1 MTLTAQPIE
10 RAPAGSSPKRV
21 PSASSGPGCA
31 HCGLACPTGAPSEGE
46 HRFCCVGCRAVYVLL
61 HEEGLGDFY
70 TLAPDAGVRPN
81 PENVEGQYAFLDQ
94 PEIRAQYADFCDG
107 RRLRATLRIPAI
119 HCLACVWLLENLFR
133 LEAGFG
139 ASRVDFARRE
149 LAIDI
154 DLTQLTFSRAANRLA
169 ELGYPPEFRLA
180 DLEEE
185 EQPVRFRLHR
195 QEWLRLGFAGF
206 AFGNTMLFS
215 LAGYL
220 GMDAG
225 AAPGFRGL
233 TGWLSF
239 GLALPVVLYSAG
251 DYWRASWI
259 ALRQGHLSI
268 EVPIAAGIIALFA
281 QSTWEI
287 ASGRGPGYFD
297 SLDALLFFLLVGRA
311 FSRAAWDRLSFERDY
326 KSFFPLAVIRRSE
339 TGDASVAIGQLEV
352 GDRVVLRP
360 GDLIPADARLLS
372 EQTRIDYSFV
382 TGEAEPVQ
390 QVRGDLLF
398 AGGRQSEGVIE
409 VAIVK
414 KVSQSYLTSLW
425 DQSAFRK
432 QRSERLDSLLNRYS
446 PRFTAAILLLAVA
459 SGLFWIPTDP
469 ARALKA
475 VTSILIV
482 ACPCALA
489 LASPFTLGTAQR
501 LLARRGIFLRN
512 PQVIEDLSQ
521 VNGVVFDK
529 TGTLTSPQLSTVHF
543 QGEELSE
550 TERRALSALLGHSSH
565 PIAVRIQT
573 WLQSRGDAS
582 EVRDFRETAGAGIQG
597 TIGSNWIL
605 IGSPTCL
612 ADLGIN
618 VPSENLGATTVLA
631 LNGRYRGAFSWTDDL
646 RPGVQML
653 IQTLEKYLPVWLL
666 SGDRDR
672 EGARWRSVFGAGT
685 TLRFG
690 QTPMDKLDY
699 VRHLECEGRR
709 ILMVGDGL
717 NDAGAL
723 RQSSVGMAVVES
735 IGTFSPASDVILAA
749 QSLRS
754 LAEVLEYSRRAMRV
768 VRVCLGISTVYNII
782 GLTIAARGELQPVV
796 CAILMPLSSVT
807 VVAAG
812 CGLAAWSG
820 REPTRME
827 PNRSATL

>member
-10 RAPAGSSPKRV
+10 HTPTGAQPDRGAVALSR
-21 PSASSGPGCA
+21 PGCA
-31 HCGLACPTGAPSEGE
+31 HCGLACPVGAPSEGE
-46 HRFCCVGCRAVYVLL
+46 NRFCCAGCRAVYVLL

-81 PENVEGQYAFLDQ
+81 LENTEGQYAFLDQ

-133 LEAGFG
+133 LEPGFG
-139 ASRVDFARRE
+139 ATRVDFARRE
-149 LAIDI
+149 LAIDL
-154 DLTQLTFSRAANRLA
+154 DLTRLSFSQAANRLA

-180 DLEEE
+180 DLDEAEH
-185 EQPVRFRLHR
+185 PVRFRLHR
-195 QEWLRLGFAGF
+195 REWLRLGFAGF

-225 AAPGFRGL
+225 ATPGFRGL

-239 GLALPVVLYSAG
+239 GLALPVVFYSAG

-259 ALRQGHLSI
+259 ALRQRHLSI

-287 ASGRGPGYFD
+287 ASGRGSGYFD
-297 SLDALLFFLLVGRA
+297 SLDALLFFLLIGRA
-311 FSRAAWDRLSFERDY
+311 FSRVAWDRLSFERDY
-326 KSFFPLAVIRRSE
+326 KSFFPLAVRRRTES
-339 TGDASVAIGQLEV
+339 GDAAVAIGQLEV

-382 TGEAEPVQ
+382 TGEAEPVLRI
-390 QVRGDLLF
+390 RGDLLF
-398 AGGRQSEGVIE
+398 AGGRQSDGVVE

-425 DQSAFRK
+425 DQAAFRK

-459 SGLFWIPTDP
+459 SGLFWLSTDP
-469 ARALKA
+469 TRALKA
-475 VTSILIV
+475 VISILIV

-512 PQVIEDLSQ
+512 PQVIEDLSR
-521 VNGVVFDK
+521 VDGVVFDK
-529 TGTLTSPQLSTVHF
+529 TGTLTTPQQSAVHF
-543 QGEELSE
+543 QGDELNE

-565 PIAVRIQT
+565 PIAVRIQA
-573 WLQSRGDAS
+573 WLQSGGDAP
-582 EVRDFRETAGAGIQG
+582 EVRDFQETPGSGIQG
-597 TIGSNWIL
+597 TIASDRIL
-605 IGSPTCL
+605 LGSPTWL
-612 ADLGIN
+612 GDQGIN
-618 VPSENLGATTVLA
+618 VPMENRGATTVLA
-631 LNGRYRGAFSWTDDL
+631 LNGSYRGAFSWTDDL
-646 RPGVQML
+646 RPGVQGL
-653 IQTLEKYLPVWLL
+653 IQTLEKSLPVWLL

-672 EGARWRSVFGAGT
+672 EGARWRSVFGSGT

-690 QTPMDKLDY
+690 QTPMEKLDY

-723 RQSSVGMAVVES
+723 RQSSVGVAVVES
-735 IGTFSPASDVILAA
+735 IGTFSPASDVILDAKA
-749 QSLRS
+749 LRL
-754 LAEVLEYSRRAMRV
+754 LAEVLDYSRRAMRV

-812 CGLAAWSG
+812 CGLATWSG
-820 REPTRME
+820 RKLSRMG
-827 PNRSATL
+827 PNNSISL

>member
-10 RAPAGSSPKRV
+10 RAPVGTQPGREAV
-21 PSASSGPGCA
+21 ASSRPGCA
-31 HCGLACPTGAPSEGE
+31 HCGLACPSGAPTEGE
-46 HRFCCVGCRAVYVLL
+46 HRFCCAGCRAVYVLL
-61 HEEGLGDFY
+61 HQEGLGDFY

-81 PENVEGQYAFLDQ
+81 LENSVGQYEFLDQ
-94 PEIRAQYADFCDG
+94 PEILAQYADFCDG

-133 LEAGFG
+133 LKPGFG

-149 LAIDI
+149 LAIDL
-154 DLTQLTFSRAANRLA
+154 DLTCLSFSQAANHLA
-169 ELGYPPEFRLA
+169 QLGYPPEFRLA
-180 DLEEE
+180 DLEDA

-195 QEWLRLGFAGF
+195 REWLRLGFAGF

-220 GMDAG
+220 GMDTG
-225 AAPGFRGL
+225 ATPGFRGL

-239 GLALPVVLYSAG
+239 GLAMPVVIYSAG

-259 ALRQGHLSI
+259 ALRQRHLSI

-287 ASGRGPGYFD
+287 ASGRGSGYFD
-297 SLDALLFFLLVGRA
+297 SLAALLFFLLIGRA
-311 FSRAAWDRLSFERDY
+311 FSRVAWDRLSFERDY
-326 KSFFPLAVIRRSE
+326 KSFFPLAVIRRTES
-339 TGDASVAIGQLEV
+339 GDAAVAIGQLEV

-390 QVRGDLLF
+390 QVRGNLLF
-398 AGGRQSEGVIE
+398 AGGRQSDGVIE

-414 KVSQSYLTSLW
+414 PVSQSYLTSLW
-425 DQSAFRK
+425 DQAAFRK

-459 SGLFWIPTDP
+459 SGLFWLPTDP

-475 VTSILIV
+475 VISILIV

-501 LLARRGIFLRN
+501 LLARCGIFLRN
-512 PQVIEDLSQ
+512 PQVIEDLSRID
-521 VNGVVFDK
+521 GVVFDK
-529 TGTLTSPQLSTVHF
+529 TGTLTTPQRSEVHF
-543 QGEELSE
+543 RGDGL
-550 TERRALSALLGHSSH
+550 TEAERCALAALLGHSSH
-565 PIAVRIQT
+565 PIAVRIQA
-573 WLQSRGDAS
+573 WLQTQADAAD
-582 EVRDFRETAGAGIQG
+582 VRDFREIAGAGIQG
-597 TIGSNWIL
+597 SIGSNRIL
-605 IGSPTCL
+605 LGSATWLC
-612 ADLGIN
+612 DQGIRM
-618 VPSENLGATTVLA
+618 PIDDSGATTVLA

-646 RPGVQML
+646 RPGVQTV
-653 IQTLEKYLPVWLL
+653 IRTLEKTLPVWLL

-672 EGARWRSVFGAGT
+672 EGARWRSVFGVGT
-685 TLRFG
+685 RLRFG
-690 QTPMDKLDY
+690 QTPMEKLDY
-699 VRHLECEGRR
+699 VRHLEGEGRH

-723 RQSSVGMAVVES
+723 RQSSVGVAVVES
-735 IGTFSPASDVILAA
+735 IGTFSPASDIILDA
-749 QSLRS
+749 QSLGM
-754 LAEVLEYSRRAMRV
+754 LADVVDYSRRAMRV
-768 VRVCLGISTVYNII
+768 VRICLGISTVYNVI

-820 REPTRME
+820 RKLTRTGPTC
-827 PNRSATL
+827 SATL